1 MKYIATLTI
10 GLLLLMSCQEDPG
23 KILATSS
30 DPTEINNALYD
41 LGLDTTKAIPKGLD
55 EGDLAPYFSGI
66 DQKGRTIA
74 LNSLTTKGKVVLFFY
89 RGYWC
94 GICDKHLSNFQDSLH
109 LITELGASVV
119 AVAPERSEYAERTVL
134 KNDLKFSVLS
144 DASQTIMNSFGVRYD
159 VNTKAQKNIG
169 IDWKKVNGGAV
180 LPVPATYIIGQDGKI
195 IKSFFTPNFHKR
207 ASVDEIIE
215 VLKNN

>member
-74 LNSLTTKGKVVLFFY
+74 LMDGNLAPQIATWRLRFSL
-89 RGYWC
+89 
-94 GICDKHLSNFQDSLH
+94 
-109 LITELGASVV
+109 EA
-119 AVAPERSEYAERTVL
+119 
-134 KNDLKFSVLS
+134 
-144 DASQTIMNSFGVRYD
+144 
-159 VNTKAQKNIG
+159 
-169 IDWKKVNGGAV
+169 
-180 LPVPATYIIGQDGKI
+180 
-195 IKSFFTPNFHKR
+195 
-207 ASVDEIIE
+207 
-215 VLKNN
+215 